1 MPLPPATRVTL
12 GESFDPLV
20 SVPHVQRKLII
31 RVIYFP
37 FPLRDMGVSRAV
49 SPQVFTQGYDGNTSL
64 RTASVLSS
72 RARTG
77 MRHRAL

>member
-1 MPLPPATRVTL
+1 MPLPPATCVTL

-37 FPLRDMGVSRAV
+37 FSLRDMSLSCAV
-49 SPQVFTQGYDGNTSL
+49 SSWVFTQGYDGNTSL

-72 RARTG
+72 KARTG
-77 MRHRAL
+77 TRH